1 MDVAELRKRIR
12 RELERAKQDPAA
24 RRQDIDAA
32 HAAFD
37 ALLERTIVPL
47 LQQTA
52 QVLKSEGV
60 GCHTFTPAG
69 SARLALD
76 RGSFN
81 FVEFELDPTALPPH
95 VLGRFSLD
103 REQAGVLVEE
113 HPIASFKPLD
123 QIGDDDVLA
132 FLLPAVRRLATR

>member
-12 RELERAKQDPAA
+12 RELERAKLDPSA
-24 RRQDIDAA
+24 RRQDVDAA

-37 ALLERTIVPL
+37 TLLERTIVPL
-47 LQQTA
+47 LQQTS
-52 QVLKSEGV
+52 QVLKSEGL

-81 FVEFELDPTALPPH
+81 FVEFELDPTAQPPH
-95 VLGRFSLD
+95 MIGRLSVD
-103 REQAGVLVEE
+103 REKDGVVVEE
-113 HPIASFKPLD
+113 HPVASFKPLD
-123 QIGDDDVLA
+123 QVSDDDILA
-132 FLLPAVRRLATR
+132 FLLPAVRRLASR